1 MVNSENLTHQ
11 TNKYVYNFQQFE
23 TIKSLTKNISLG
35 NITLNDSDRNKKD
48 LLFENGEILKS
59 QKSTNLLK
67 S

>member
-35 NITLNDSDRNKKD
+35 NITLNDSDRDKKD

>member
-1 MVNSENLTHQ
+1 MVISENLTHQ

-35 NITLNDSDRNKKD
+35 NITLNDSDKNKKD

>member
-35 NITLNDSDRNKKD
+35 NITLKDSDRNKKD

>member
-35 NITLNDSDRNKKD
+35 NITLNDSDKNKKD

>member
-35 NITLNDSDRNKKD
+35 NITLNDSDKNKKY

>member
-1 MVNSENLTHQ
+1 MVISENLTHQ

-35 NITLNDSDRNKKD
+35 NITLNDSD
-48 LLFENGEILKS
+48 NGEILKS

>member
-1 MVNSENLTHQ
+1 MVISENLTHQ
-11 TNKYVYNFQQFE
+11 TTKYVYNFQQFE
-23 TIKSLTKNISLG
+23 TIKSLTKSISLG
-35 NITLNDSDRNKKD
+35 NITLNDSDKNKKD

>member
-1 MVNSENLTHQ
+1 MVISENLTHQ